1 MTASSGSHRA
11 ACSPSARRR
20 PLTNQPDGLLA
31 FGIDG
36 PPTATSGHG
45 RIAGGT
51 LSLAGSAEPV
61 FDDGFTPS
69 PGSEYVVD
77 SGATTGT
84 FTTVLHGA
92 TADYSQPGEVGL
104 RGGAPAAATSTSL
117 TSTAHRSDHGQ
128 TYGSPQP

>member
-1 MTASSGSHRA
+1 M
-11 ACSPSARRR
+11 
-20 PLTNQPDGLLA
+20 
-31 FGIDG
+31 
-36 PPTATSGHG
+36 
-45 RIAGGT
+45 
-51 LSLAGSAEPV
+51 

-117 TSTAHRSDHGQ
+117 TSSAPSGAPYGQAVRLTATVTPSSGSEPSGSVTFSTDGIVLGSSPVTTDGGVTTAVLDVSSLASRISVDHRGLRR
-128 TYGSPQP
+128 